1 MNYDERL
8 MIISLGAALCR
19 AKRLS
24 GPFSWVDAWSNDE
37 ELLAT
42 AVTLLA
48 KDLPAMKLSCEQD
61 IEEMDERLERE
72 SGMPPVSQARRKIT
86 CDDCTSAATCP
97 HAYDIYNTDDDCL
110 ASK

>member
-19 AKRLS
+19 AKRLNS
-24 GPFSWVDAWSNDE
+24 PFSWVDAWSSDE

-42 AVTLLA
+42 AVKLLE
-48 KDLPAMKLSCEQD
+48 KDLPAMKLQCEQD
-61 IEEMDERLERE
+61 ATELDRRLGQEISR
-72 SGMPPVSQARRKIT
+72 PTKIT
-86 CDDCTSAATCP
+86 CNDCQSAATCP
-97 HAYDIYNTDDDCL
+97 HAYDLYNAGDGTDCL